1 VVPDGAMRAH
11 DDHTIEKGHAQEIK
25 VEIFEGKNKEAAD
38 EHQYPRPAKKGQP
51 VLFVPEDI

>member
-1 VVPDGAMRAH
+1 MRPH
-11 DDHTIEKGHAQEIK
+11 DDHTVEEGHAQEIE
-25 VEIFEGKNKEAAD
+25 VEIFEGKDKETTD